1 MGRDR
6 GRAAAAAPVL
16 YRRGPGGDGMA
27 LITDTLRT
35 VLEIQGLNAYLSN
48 LRQVQQ
54 GSMQAALAHQQ
65 LQQQL
70 SGLSRVLNNVAQ
82 RFGFALPSWSAA
94 AVGAY
99 ALAGAVRQVGSAM
112 NEAMSTFDRYNDALT
127 RATVLF
133 GNAGRGNQSAALA
146 TFARGRLFG
155 LGISE
160 ERTLNLAGRMS
171 ELGYAPGTVR
181 TLLPLIQ
188 EISAGT
194 AGKISEDRALRMLT
208 RTFMSE
214 SALRTLHG

>member
-1 MGRDR
+1 
-6 GRAAAAAPVL
+6 
-16 YRRGPGGDGMA
+16 MA
-27 LITDTLRT
+27 LMTDTLRT
-35 VLEIQGLNAYLSN
+35 VLEIQGLNAYLAN

-54 GSMQAALAHQQ
+54 GSLTAMMGTQQ

-70 SGLSRVLNNVAQ
+70 GGLSRVLQQTAQ
-82 RFGFALPSWSAA
+82 RLGFTLPSWSAA

-99 ALAGAVRQVGSAM
+99 ALAGAVRQVGAAM
-112 NEAMSTFDRYNDALT
+112 SEAMTTFDRYNDALT

-171 ELGYAPGTVR
+171 ELGYAPGTIR
-181 TLLPLIQ
+181 TLLPALQ
-188 EISAGT
+188 EISAWT
-194 AGKISEDRALRMLT
+194 AG
-208 RTFMSE
+208 
-214 SALRTLHG
+214 